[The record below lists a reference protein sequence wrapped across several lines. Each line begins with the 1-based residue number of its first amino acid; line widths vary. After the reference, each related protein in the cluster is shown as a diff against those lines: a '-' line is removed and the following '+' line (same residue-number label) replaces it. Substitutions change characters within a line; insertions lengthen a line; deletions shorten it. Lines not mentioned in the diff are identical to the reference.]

1 VRCPALSDA
10 DRYRTQR
17 CVSSSATGEAGGL
30 YGPIPAMRGTRN
42 KIGRLLAFGGNIGG
56 MAIPIVIGAIVQFT
70 GSRFL
75 ELLCF
80 AAMEV
85 GRLICSRGLAYQKNI
100 PV

>member
-1 VRCPALSDA
+1 MSGFVRRRP
-10 DRYRTQR
+10 
-17 CVSSSATGEAGGL
+17 VSHTELCFFIRNRRSRGPVR
-30 YGPIPAMRGTRN
+30 PIPAMRGTRN
-42 KIGRLLAFGGNIGG
+42 NIGRLLAFGGNIGG

-85 GRLICSRGLAYQKNI
+85 GRMICSRGIAYRKEI